1 MHDHPAGATR
11 VPRVARALF
20 ACAVLSLPACS
31 SSAEPAPPPVL
42 TPGTTRVT
50 TASDVAL
57 ELTSSPIQL
66 GKNDLGV
73 TLLTPGAEL
82 VTVSA
87 LMPAHG
93 HGTRPPIVERDAAT
107 GKYSV
112 RDLILYMSGRWEVR
126 LDVSS
131 GGTRDDALVVVDV
144 P

>member
-1 MHDHPAGATR
+1 M
-11 VPRVARALF
+11 
-20 ACAVLSLPACS
+20 
-31 SSAEPAPPPVL
+31 
-42 TPGTTRVT
+42 
-50 TASDVAL
+50 L

-93 HGTRPPIVERDAAT
+93 HGTRPPIVERDAQT

-126 LDVSS
+126 LEVSS